1 MDFLGK
7 ANSFLQK
14 SKLVST
20 LGNALGA
27 AGVPYAGQIGSF
39 AGAAGY
45 GRRRHRG
52 GALRLAGSG
61 LGLAGR
67 RHRRR

>member
-1 MDFLGK
+1 MNFLGK
-7 ANSFLQK
+7 ANNFLQK

-27 AGVPYAGQIGSF
+27 AGVPSADMVGKS

-45 GRRRHRG
+45 GRRRMGRG
-52 GALRLAGSG
+52 LRLAGSG

-67 RHRRR
+67 RRR